1 MLRSRKN
8 VVRSGGKKGFTL
20 VELLIVIV
28 VIGVLSAM
36 MMLSSTEAVSSAKA
50 SNIISNLRNL
60 KTAVLSWY
68 TDNLDRVVIEN
79 KKSCKIKL
87 DTGATQY
94 LTAYVNANAKEFTKY
109 LNNEDINVKAAKG
122 STLAVGDYIIDGKD
136 EGQLWVV
143 GYYIGKDSRV
153 KEKLASRAA
162 SIGLLNG
169 VSDNTDLKIADL
181 PKSMYTNG
189 DFVFLE
195 VQRTLVK

>member
-1 MLRSRKN
+1 MFCGKKN
-8 VVRSGGKKGFTL
+8 VRRVYHEGFTL

-68 TDNLDRVVIEN
+68 TDNLDRVVIVN
-79 KKSCKIKL
+79 NKSCMIKK
-87 DTGATQY
+87 DDGSTQS
-94 LTAYVNANAKEFTKY
+94 LTDYVNANSSEFTKY
-109 LNNEDINVKAAKG
+109 LNNDNITVKAAKR
-122 STLAVGDYIIDGKD
+122 STLVVGDYIIDGKD

-143 GYYIGKDSRV
+143 GCYIGKDAKL
-153 KEKLASRAA
+153 KEKLAARASA
-162 SIGLLNG
+162 VGLLNG
-169 VSDNTDLKIADL
+169 VGGDSDLKISSLAT
-181 PKSMYTNG
+181 YTNA
-189 DFVFLE
+189 DYVFLE